1 MEWKTK
7 DELPTTYC
15 LVILK
20 FNKPFGDQMPE
31 DEQDPSYYCIELK
44 EDGDGDNHEYEI
56 FNQCDCWCYLDELI
70 DLKDQIDF
78 FQEQCDLATQSMNV
92 FEKVAMKKQERAQS
106 YESLLRECLD
116 MLEIKK
122 DLTNGDYQIKI
133 NELIDKISNIVNTKG
148 NNDENNQRASLEK

>member
-15 LVILK
+15 LVVLK
-20 FNKPFGDQMPE
+20 FNNPFGDQMPE
-31 DEQDPSYYCIELK
+31 DEQDPSYYCLELR
-44 EDGDGDNHEYEI
+44 EDGDGDNSEYKI

-78 FQEQCDLATQSMNV
+78 YQEQYDLAIQSMNV
-92 FEKVAMKKQERAQS
+92 FEKVAMKKQEKAQT
-106 YESLLRECLD
+106 YEALLRECFD

-122 DLTNGDYQIKI
+122 DLSNNSEYQNKT
-133 NELIDKISNIVNTKG
+133 NELIEKISNTINMKG
-148 NNDENNQRASLEK
+148 PNDGN